1 MPSLNVLERVPT
13 GCVATGSRRLA
24 QRINPS
30 CVMAETKVPS
40 LNRVL
45 IAHSLMPHSFRRG
58 GARVPCCPE
67 RSERSKM
74 EL

>member
-1 MPSLNVLERVPT
+1 MPSLNVRKRVPT

-24 QRINPS
+24 QRINLS
-30 CVMAETKVPS
+30 CLTAETKVPS

-45 IAHSLMPHSFRRG
+45 ITHSLMLRSLRRG
-58 GARVPCCPE
+58 GARVPCCQQ